1 MTSVEFRKQGHVL
14 IAWITDY
21 WERIESL
28 PVLPAI
34 GDLCREQGIW
44 FHIDGAMSGTAVAI
58 QQQQVR
64 LTFASFPES
73 VGLFVVFKANYED
86 LHQSES
92 IHHAWLKVRIQ
103 KQVSINVK

>member
-1 MTSVEFRKQGHVL
+1 L

-44 FHIDGAMSGTAVAI
+44 FHIDGAMSGTTVAI
-58 QQQQVR
+58 QQQ
-64 LTFASFPES
+64 
-73 VGLFVVFKANYED
+73 
-86 LHQSES
+86 
-92 IHHAWLKVRIQ
+92 
-103 KQVSINVK
+103 